1 MGNGCCSAFS
11 SSENEIAMDLGRLEE
26 MVSDLTHLDQLI
38 SVIDERLQ
46 AIAAKIDRV
55 QQNTSTQPIGSSST
69 LDSCKNFGKDLVMKM
84 SKRAERNRCMVC
96 FKSAYNRET
105 RKVVIE
111 VLKGATQIQLLGAG
125 ICVVG
130 YLLDQIELL
139 SNNRDQCIQILRLLC
154 ALARR
159 VKQLDHLVPVEEKSL
174 DEAVNFIFDGCV
186 LCLSQ
191 MKSHRFYRIFQA
203 SADAGDLQNLESQI
217 RNTYADLTL
226 GAVIGNTPYF
236 PPPTQGQDPKPVGR
250 EVARDRVI
258 KLLTMDP
265 IDDSKKAVVIYGFGG
280 IGKTTLA
287 SAVFKNLELKGY
299 RFCRLDMDQ
308 DISNDGIK
316 QLQQQVLRELFDQGN
331 IMLNSYVEG
340 QNQLTEF
347 FRKHGGDRIFM
358 FIDNAL
364 EANNLAKLLPIDLSC
379 LPNGMRILVTTRKLD
394 QTDMLDQKDVNFE
407 RIPYEVDVLTSS
419 ASKKLLFKIALGSAN
434 ASLPPGINGTDVEEI
449 VKMCGGIPLLVEL
462 VGPKFK
468 KYLSRASEFKSLKEF
483 LKDFVA
489 AGREIERVVDE
500 VYKSL
505 DELSKEAFLDIVCF
519 FDKYDVRKVSAAVG
533 KGQLDVLLDAALVK
547 LSFDDDE
554 ENWWSIV
561 WGTEEERPQFLLTG
575 RKVRVHDIIKE
586 RGRWLSK
593 QDRIVEVES
602 LKDALQDTQKLQKIK
617 GIAISNSKDS
627 DVLEIEAERLD
638 IMHSSLRV
646 LKIANSVKVNGIC
659 QRSFESLK
667 YLSVDGN
674 LPIHPKQLKR
684 LAVLTGPEGANSEN
698 VDKLPA
704 SLQILSLKYSANI
717 PTLLQSFDTL
727 SSLEY
732 LKLEGCHALVK
743 VPTSFGQLQP
753 LIGLNLEG
761 CSNLATLPENI
772 ENLSALQFLDLS
784 SCTELASL
792 PPTFGQLKSLQF
804 LYMRECSELTCL
816 PDNFHNLSTLQ
827 MLTLQKCEKLV
838 ELPKSFGALSALKSL
853 EMSSCSNLKFLPESF
868 GQLKSLKI
876 LKISSCNNLKT
887 LTGGFRSLTSL
898 MILVASSC
906 KSLDEEA
913 VDILVET
920 RSLLFLSIDESPSL
934 IQRWKQIGHCYPLIV
949 KGPGDVDDDM
959 FLHTVEHTLFHG
971 GSRFVGVDGDGGQ
984 LVDWS
989 WSCFSGEEE
998 EEEVEVEV
1006 SMLLTMCDLSL
1017 DCNNSALQI
1026 VRKEIERRMEE
1037 SRNGGQKFQIVYAEA
1052 GDSVDSQSE
1061 EHIHQNLMK
1070 LIPNCTCACMPV
1082 DNRTNRLFAYALYT
1096 LLQSESR
1103 YVIHSL
1109 HTCIF
1114 GLRVRMQRDK
1124 KWAEFQSECFP
1135 NDYEEELRD
1144 QGGGFNKL
1152 FSTLDIYKF

>member
-1 MGNGCCSAFS
+1 
-11 SSENEIAMDLGRLEE
+11 
-26 MVSDLTHLDQLI
+26 
-38 SVIDERLQ
+38 
-46 AIAAKIDRV
+46 
-55 QQNTSTQPIGSSST
+55 
-69 LDSCKNFGKDLVMKM
+69 
-84 SKRAERNRCMVC
+84 
-96 FKSAYNRET
+96 
-105 RKVVIE
+105 
-111 VLKGATQIQLLGAG
+111 
-125 ICVVG
+125 
-130 YLLDQIELL
+130 
-139 SNNRDQCIQILRLLC
+139 
-154 ALARR
+154 
-159 VKQLDHLVPVEEKSL
+159 
-174 DEAVNFIFDGCV
+174 
-186 LCLSQ
+186 
-191 MKSHRFYRIFQA
+191 
-203 SADAGDLQNLESQI
+203 
-217 RNTYADLTL
+217 
-226 GAVIGNTPYF
+226 
-236 PPPTQGQDPKPVGR
+236 
-250 EVARDRVI
+250 
-258 KLLTMDP
+258 
-265 IDDSKKAVVIYGFGG
+265 
-280 IGKTTLA
+280 
-287 SAVFKNLELKGY
+287 
-299 RFCRLDMDQ
+299 
-308 DISNDGIK
+308 
-316 QLQQQVLRELFDQGN
+316 
-331 IMLNSYVEG
+331 
-340 QNQLTEF
+340 
-347 FRKHGGDRIFM
+347 
-358 FIDNAL
+358 
-364 EANNLAKLLPIDLSC
+364 
-379 LPNGMRILVTTRKLD
+379 
-394 QTDMLDQKDVNFE
+394 
-407 RIPYEVDVLTSS
+407 
-419 ASKKLLFKIALGSAN
+419 
-434 ASLPPGINGTDVEEI
+434 
-449 VKMCGGIPLLVEL
+449 MCGGIPLLVEL

-489 AGREIERVVDE
+489 AGRDIERVVDE

-519 FDKYDVRKVSAAVG
+519 FDKDEVREVSVAVG
-533 KGQLDVLLDAALVK
+533 KVQLDVLLDAALVK
-547 LSFDDDE
+547 LSFDADHE
-554 ENWWSIV
+554 TLWSILL
-561 WGTEEERPQFLLTG
+561 GTEEERPQFLLTG

-674 LPIHPKQLKR
+674 LPMHPKQLKR

-704 SLQILSLKYSANI
+704 SLQMLSLKDSANI

-732 LKLEGCHALVK
+732 LNLEGCHALVK
-743 VPTSFGQLQP
+743 VPTSFGQLQS
-753 LIGLNLEG
+753 LIGLDLSR

-772 ENLSALQFLDLS
+772 KNLSALQFLNLY

-792 PPTFGQLKSLQF
+792 PPTFGQLKSLQC
-804 LYMRECSELTCL
+804 LIMGECSELTCL

-827 MLTLQKCEKLV
+827 MLLLKKCEKLV
-838 ELPKSFGALSALKSL
+838 ELPKSFGALSALKFL
-853 EMSSCSNLKFLPESF
+853 DLSSCSNLKFLPESF
-868 GQLKSLKI
+868 GQLKSLKF
-876 LKISSCNNLKT
+876 LSISSCNNLKT

-898 MILVASSC
+898 MILDASSC

-920 RSLLFLSIDESPSL
+920 RSLLFLNIDESPSL
-934 IQRWKQIGHCYPLIV
+934 IQRWNQIGHCYPLIV
-949 KGPGDVDDDM
+949 GADGDVDDDS
-959 FLHTVEHTLFHG
+959 FSHTVEHTLFHG
-971 GSRFVGVDGDGGQ
+971 GSRFVGVNGDGGQ

-1037 SRNGGQKFQIVYAEA
+1037 SRNGGQKFQLVYAEA

-1061 EHIHQNLMK
+1061 EHIHQTLMK
-1070 LIPNCTCACMPV
+1070 LLPNCTCTCACMPV
-1082 DNRTNRLFAYALYT
+1082 DNRTNRLFAYALYA

-1103 YVIHSL
+1103 YVIQSL

-1135 NDYEEELRD
+1135 NDYEEALID
-1144 QGGGFNKL
+1144 QGGGFKKL
-1152 FSTLDIYKF
+1152 FSTLDICSDMLI